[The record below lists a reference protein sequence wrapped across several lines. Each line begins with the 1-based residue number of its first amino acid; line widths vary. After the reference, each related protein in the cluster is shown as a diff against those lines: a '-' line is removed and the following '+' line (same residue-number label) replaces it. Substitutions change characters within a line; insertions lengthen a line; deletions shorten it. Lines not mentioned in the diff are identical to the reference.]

1 MVAIARNL
9 GAGGRRY
16 RLLMGVV
23 FAAVAVA
30 GGAALIAGHLPR
42 GSRLALAV
50 PIYLA
55 AVGLLQYRDHT

>member
-9 GAGGRRY
+9 GTGGRRH
-16 RLLMGVV
+16 RLLMGIV

-30 GGAALIAGHLPR
+30 AGAALIAGHLPR
-42 GSRLALAV
+42 GSRLALAI

-55 AVGLLQYRDHT
+55 VVGFLQYRDHT